1 MKYTLVIQLKLTTE
15 QVVVVQDHG
24 KESHIKELQLYVAI
38 AFAPACCLPLSRMVL
53 LAT

>member
-1 MKYTLVIQLKLTTE
+1 MRTVSELEPADQA
-15 QVVVVQDHG
+15 VVVVQDHG

-38 AFAPACCLPLSRMVL
+38 AFAPVCCLPLSWMVL